1 MSEND
6 VDPSGRPVRRP
17 QGGPAAWRPD
27 DLAVAEW
34 TVVLD
39 DAQRGAIV
47 AAVDRVDRDGLSL
60 DELAVGDR
68 SAFPLG
74 DLEPQVAAWS
84 DALASGRGF
93 LLIRRFPID
102 LLDERQIEL
111 AYMGLGLHLGR
122 PVSQNAAGDLL
133 THVRDER
140 LPAGVKA
147 RLYRTRE
154 RQDFHTDGADIIGL
168 LCLHGARSG
177 GESRIVSSFTLH
189 DEILR
194 RRPDLLEE
202 LYAPMYWDRQ
212 GEEAPGEQP
221 WFRLAPLHDI
231 DGVPRLF
238 YLGWYIREAQRHAD
252 VPRLTASQLEA
263 MELLEAL
270 ANDPSFHLE
279 MAFEPGDVQLLNNG
293 RILHAREA
301 YEDDD
306 DLARRRHLLRLW
318 LAAHRFASL
327 EDSLRGG
334 VEAPA

>member
-102 LLDERQIEL
+102 LPRSVASAFECT
-111 AYMGLGLHLGR
+111 
-122 PVSQNAAGDLL
+122 AGPRS
-133 THVRDER
+133 VRS
-140 LPAGVKA
+140 
-147 RLYRTRE
+147 
-154 RQDFHTDGADIIGL
+154 I
-168 LCLHGARSG
+168 
-177 GESRIVSSFTLH
+177 
-189 DEILR
+189 
-194 RRPDLLEE
+194 
-202 LYAPMYWDRQ
+202 
-212 GEEAPGEQP
+212 
-221 WFRLAPLHDI
+221 
-231 DGVPRLF
+231 VPR
-238 YLGWYIREAQRHAD
+238 RS
-252 VPRLTASQLEA
+252 P
-263 MELLEAL
+263 
-270 ANDPSFHLE
+270 
-279 MAFEPGDVQLLNNG
+279 
-293 RILHAREA
+293 AR
-301 YEDDD
+301 
-306 DLARRRHLLRLW
+306 
-318 LAAHRFASL
+318 
-327 EDSLRGG
+327 
-334 VEAPA
+334 P